1 MKTVQQCIDWLWH
14 NNAIGG
20 QDFDGIWGKQCVDLP
35 KGLIQFCGVPSWNKS
50 RGDGVS
56 VVSNLYSDGLVTKDP
71 VTQNRIKIV
80 SVSGGGSPAPYGHVF
95 VVVDETV
102 FEQNSTQA
110 VSLQSVKQRGYSQWV
125 EGYPNFIQ
133 GTQSKPVVKGS
144 TATVLAI
151 ALNVRDKATIKGN
164 VVATYT
170 KGQKIYNVKYHSIA
184 DGYVWY
190 TYVSASGLTRYVS
203 AGKYTQSVSPDD
215 LLKIDNA

>member
-1 MKTVQQCIDWLWH
+1 MKTIQECINWLWN

-35 KGLIQFCGVPSWNKS
+35 KGLMQFCGVSSWNKA

-56 VVSNLYSDGLVTKDP
+56 VVSNLYSDGLVTKIP

-80 SVSGGGSPAPYGHVF
+80 SVSGGGSPATYGHVF

-102 FEQNSTQA
+102 FEQNATQA
-110 VSLQSVKQRGYSQWV
+110 VSLQSVKQRGYTQWV

-144 TATVLAI
+144 TATVLVSK
-151 ALNVRDKATIKGN
+151 LNVRDKATIKGN
-164 VVATYT
+164 VVATYAL
-170 KGQKIYNVKYHSIA
+170 GQKIYNVEYHSIA
-184 DGYVWY
+184 DGFVWY
-190 TYVSASGLTRYVS
+190 TYLSASGATRYVS
-203 AGKYTQSVSPDD
+203 VGKYTQSVSPDD
-215 LLKIDNA
+215 FLRIENT